1 MQNKNEN
8 EKREREKRR
17 NIANQAINT
26 WHNLIPERR
35 RGRFHDTTPSPPP
48 PLPPPAAVVL
58 VVVVVVSKCGK
69 NYLRRLLITRPRKIS
84 AKQTHLICLTSYE
97 NYTACSGR
105 KERKKEKIKDWTFL
119 SFYVACFRLDNRG
132 KSRVY
137 CYRCCYCY

>member
-1 MQNKNEN
+1 MTQPHS
-8 EKREREKRR
+8 RTAEREVPR
-17 NIANQAINT
+17 
-26 WHNLIPERR
+26 
-35 RGRFHDTTPSPPP
+35 HDPFSSTPS
-48 PLPPPAAVVL
+48 PPPAAVVL
-58 VVVVVVSKCGK
+58 VVVVVVSKCGE

-132 KSRVY
+132 KSRLLLSLLLLLLMLLLSLS
-137 CYRCCYCY
+137 CLFSFL